1 MQHIARL
8 LDIPGQSGPP
18 SPAFLGA
25 GVYSPR
31 TTGRG
36 SRENRP
42 LFHTGR
48 VAEFTPA
55 PRRENLSGVIHRTDA
70 ERRRRERESPNR
82 ALAIRKDSSCSSG
95 SSSGKREQQSRDS
108 SGNRTRSREGSPRMP
123 RPRSEEIPLELIKKS
138 PATSVIE
145 NKITVSTRPQTPRN
159 EIINEQIAIAPTET
173 TTQNNTTSNS
183 VIASEETSFIAQD
196 SNGAAAV
203 MKKGSIE
210 TV

>member
-18 SPAFLGA
+18 SPAFVGA

-36 SRENRP
+36 SRESRP

-48 VAEFTPA
+48 LPEFTA
-55 PRRENLSGVIHRTDA
+55 PRRESLTGVVHRTDA
-70 ERRRRERESPNR
+70 ERRRKDRESPGR
-82 ALAIRKDSSCSSG
+82 ATVLRKEASNGSAKRDASG
-95 SSSGKREQQSRDS
+95 S
-108 SGNRTRSREGSPRMP
+108 RTRSREGSPRMP

-138 PATSVIE
+138 PVPALDAKLAAVLKPQVIRCE
-145 NKITVSTRPQTPRN
+145 VPEPVVST
-159 EIINEQIAIAPTET
+159 APTEVAP
-173 TTQNNTTSNS
+173 SA
-183 VIASEETSFIAQD
+183 VPVVASEETSFIARD
-196 SNGAAAV
+196 GVATPK
-203 MKKGSIE
+203 KKGSVE